1 MSVATELSY
10 RTPARRILCFPYDIV
25 YSVLEENL
33 WTRLPEWSWLYG
45 RPPCHAPSV
54 KEILDRYG
62 VNGDFLSRENHR
74 PMLTELLGVIS
85 EILDGYEL

>member
-1 MSVATELSY
+1 MADHLVT
-10 RTPARRILCFPYDIV
+10 
-25 YSVLEENL
+25 
-33 WTRLPEWSWLYG
+33 LP
-45 RPPCHAPSV
+45 PV

-74 PMLTELLGVIS
+74 PMLNELLGVIS

>member
-1 MSVATELSY
+1 MVVA
-10 RTPARRILCFPYDIV
+10 I
-25 YSVLEENL
+25 
-33 WTRLPEWSWLYG
+33 YG
-45 RPPCHAPSV
+45 RPPVTLPPV
-54 KEILDRYG
+54 REILDRYG